1 MPGMA
6 EWAIVGLVA
15 ITVLV
20 TWLGL
25 RSGNNRRD

>member
-6 EWAIVGLVA
+6 EWAIAGLVA

-20 TWLGL
+20 AWLGF
-25 RSGNNRRD
+25 RSGRGK

>member
-6 EWAIVGLVA
+6 EWAIAGLVA

-25 RSGNNRRD
+25 RSRPK